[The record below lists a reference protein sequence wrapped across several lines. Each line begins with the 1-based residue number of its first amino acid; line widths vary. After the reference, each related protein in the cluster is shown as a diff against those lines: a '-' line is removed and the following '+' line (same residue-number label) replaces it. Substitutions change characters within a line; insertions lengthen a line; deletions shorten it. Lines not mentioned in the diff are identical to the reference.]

1 MATARKPK
9 AVKFPTRI
17 QPEEHFA
24 TKADVADVKTQV
36 AKLETRMES
45 RIARLE
51 TKMETKIANL
61 ETKMET
67 KMANLETKME
77 RQKTELIKWM
87 VAIMGIFSSII
98 IAAIKL

>member
-1 MATARKPK
+1 MATVRKPK

-36 AKLETRMES
+36 AKLETRIES
-45 RIARLE
+45 RIAKLE
-51 TKMETKIANL
+51 TKMETKMANL
-61 ETKMET
+61 ET

>member
-1 MATARKPK
+1 MATARKPR

-24 TKADVADVKTQV
+24 AKADVADVKTQV

-45 RIARLE
+45 RMAR
-51 TKMETKIANL
+51 L

-67 KMANLETKME
+67 KMANLETKLE

>member
-1 MATARKPK
+1 MATVRKPK

-36 AKLETRMES
+36 AKLETRIES
-45 RIARLE
+45 RIA
-51 TKMETKIANL
+51 K
-61 ETKMET
+61 
-67 KMANLETKME
+67 LETKME